1 MPIIRHRTKE
11 FSQLSFPNYLF
22 NRFLLKLALI
32 PSMLQPLALKTRAI
46 FNYSLKIDCFLPLAS
61 GSCDNDGSA
70 DDSYEAISSRFTL
83 VIQNTCLCSG

>member
-46 FNYSLKIDCFLPLAS
+46 FNYSLKIDCYLPLAS
-61 GSCDNDGSA
+61 GSCDIDGSA
-70 DDSYEAISSRFTL
+70 DDYYEAISSRFTL